1 VEVGSVTINIL
12 KAIPTTYQGVN
23 LKSRFEADVAFL
35 IEGLKHKWQYEPK
48 SFLLDDGTH
57 YLPDFYLPDL
67 RLFIEC
73 RGYESEKGE
82 AQINGF
88 GKLITTA
95 DKSIIKRPLT
105 LEYDHNVYPDYLAI
119 GPQSVVFYES
129 VYRYGVGKSEDAIMA
144 QCDKC
149 DRWFFVGAYGSYQC
163 RFCGRWDGDKHFKDA
178 RWLEY
183 QDGAL
188 LIGYLKVTV
197 KEFIEQMN
205 EGE

>member
-1 VEVGSVTINIL
+1 MALNTI
-12 KAIPTTYQGVN
+12 KAIPTTYQGIN
-23 LKSRFEADVAFL
+23 LKSRFEADIAFL
-35 IEGLKHKWQYEPK
+35 IDNLKYKWQYEPK

-95 DKSIIKRPLT
+95 DKSILKRPLT
-105 LEYDHNVYPDYLAI
+105 LEYDHNIYPDYLAI

-149 DRWFFVGAYGSYQC
+149 DKWFFVGASGSYQC
-163 RFCGRWDGDKHFKDA
+163 RNCGRWDGDHHMKDA
-178 RWLEY
+178 RWLNY

-188 LIGYLKVTV
+188 LIGYLKATV
-197 KEFIEQMN
+197 REFIEQTS
-205 EGE
+205 EG